1 MLSAM
6 STSSFTQK
14 RITFILTSLSFA
26 GAQTQVLALAKTLKK
41 RHWDVGVVSMM
52 PKEAL
57 AEQLDNEG
65 INWAALDMARGSAD
79 VSAIFKLR
87 RLIHDW
93 QPTIVHSHMVH
104 ANILTRIT
112 RMISKMPVLISTAHN
127 INEGG
132 RLLEMAYRVTDPLC
146 DLTTNVS
153 QAAVDRYI
161 DIGAVPKKK
170 IQLMVNG
177 IDASRF
183 ELSENARQT
192 KRQELNL
199 GDTFTWLAIGRF
211 EEAKDYP
218 NMLRAFKKVSEARG
232 GKLLIVGEGGIDMN
246 ALIEEHQLEGKV
258 EVLGIRKD
266 VPELMNA
273 ADAYLMSSAWEG
285 LPMVLLE
292 AAASALP
299 IVTTNAGGNADAL
312 QNGKTGIV
320 VPIENTDALAEAMT
334 RVLDL
339 PESQRKAMGQAGRHF
354 IKATYDLEAIVD
366 KWEDIYAEQLDKK
379 GLAQFA

>member
-1 MLSAM
+1 M
-6 STSSFTQK
+6 STGSHTQK
-14 RITFILTSLSFA
+14 RISFILTSLSFA

-41 RHWDVGVVSMM
+41 RGWDVGVISMM
-52 PKEAL
+52 TPEAL
-57 AEQLDNEG
+57 TDQLDEAG
-65 INWAALDMARGSAD
+65 IVWASLDMQRGAASFAAL
-79 VSAIFKLR
+79 FKLR
-87 RLIHDW
+87 RILQDW
-93 QPTIVHSHMVH
+93 QPSIVHSHMVH
-104 ANILTRIT
+104 ANLMARVTRLLT
-112 RMISKMPVLISTAHN
+112 KMPVLISTAHN

-132 RLLEMAYRVTDPLC
+132 RVREIAYRLTDPLC

-170 IQLMVNG
+170 IELMVNG

-183 ELSENARQT
+183 ESTSEARAQ
-192 KRQELNL
+192 KRADLKL
-199 GDTFTWLAIGRF
+199 GDTFTWLAVGRF

-218 NMLRAFKKVSEARG
+218 NMLKAFKKIAEKQEA
-232 GKLLIVGEGGIDMN
+232 KLLIVGEGGLDIN
-246 ALIEEHQLEGKV
+246 ALIQEHNLEGSV

-266 VPELMNA
+266 VPDLMNA

-312 QNGKTGIV
+312 INGKTGFV
-320 VPIENTDALAEAMT
+320 VPIENADALAEAMQK
-334 RVLDL
+334 LLAL
-339 PESQRKAMGQAGRHF
+339 PLSEQQEMGQAGRQF
-354 IKATYDLEAIVD
+354 IKETYDLEAIVD
-366 KWEDIYAEQLDKK
+366 KWEALYAQQLQRK
-379 GLAQFA
+379 GLGQLA